1 MKRRPL
7 IILLILL
14 LLFAIFFYFFLGT
27 PPESVA
33 KEVNPPPATA
43 SYLDDVIQKNYPN
56 YVYLEGIGYVQ
67 KDRRAVI
74 FPSDSTSQS
83 SHSEEIKAIEKKL
96 ESYWK
101 WQILLGRKD
110 LEEINSEKRKD
121 NKIGILSKEGG
132 NIQEGSDKN
141 IFKRFFDIFKVA
153 DAVNVIIDKSQS
165 CDCDPNFLLLSGPD
179 LHRIKATLNPDTPVI
194 ASGGTQSDFTRDS
207 DIRANFMKQTS
218 AEPQVGYGKQT
229 SAMIG
234 IIDSGINFGTIGL
247 SPDPTMDYNFLDHSA
262 NVADA
267 SAGIHGTEIAKIV
280 KVNTA
285 PVAMKYVGLKTFDE
299 KSVGNLYHNLCAILY
314 SIKHN
319 IKIVNVSWGVSV
331 NTPAFEAVMKIA
343 QKANVIVVCSA
354 GNHKV
359 DIDVKSWY
367 PACYADNAD
376 FKNNIISVTSKHDS
390 IVCQNT
396 SNSESKIDVSVESD
410 SACKYDGLI
419 GTSFA
424 APYAVAELVKYQ
436 VSHPTFIKSNF
447 VASLPTTSKV
457 KKFRK

>member
-1 MKRRPL
+1 MKR
-7 IILLILL
+7 LLILL
-14 LLFAIFFYFFLGT
+14 LILLGLFFIFFYFFLGSQPDNIAQEGT
-27 PPESVA
+27 
-33 KEVNPPPATA
+33 PPPATN
-43 SYLDDVIQKNYPN
+43 SYLDSVIQKSYPN

-67 KDRRAVI
+67 KNRRAVI

-83 SHSEEIKAIEKKL
+83 LHSEEIKAIEKKL

-110 LEEINSEKRKD
+110 LEEINSEKRENYKR
-121 NKIGILSKEGG
+121 GILSKEGDST
-132 NIQEGSDKN
+132 EPVSDKN
-141 IFKRFFDIFKVA
+141 IFSRFFDIFKVA

-165 CDCDPNFLLLSGPD
+165 CDCDPNFLLLAGPD

-194 ASGGTQSDFTRDS
+194 ASGNTQADFTQDRDF
-207 DIRANFMKQTS
+207 RANFMKQTP

-262 NVADA
+262 NVSDA
-267 SAGIHGTEIAKIV
+267 SVGIHGTEIAKIV

-285 PVAMKYVGLKTFDE
+285 LVAMKYVGLKTFDE

-314 SIKHN
+314 SIKHK
-319 IKIVNVSWGVSV
+319 IKIVNASWGVSV

-343 QKANVIVVCSA
+343 QKANVIVICSA
-354 GNHKV
+354 GNQKV

-367 PACYADNAD
+367 PACYADNTD
-376 FKNNIISVTSKHDS
+376 FKNSIISVTSKHDS
-390 IVCQNT
+390 VVCQNT

-410 SACKYDGLI
+410 PDCKYDGLI

-424 APYAVAELVKYQ
+424 TPYTVVELISYQ
-436 VSHPTFIKSNF
+436 ASHPTFIKSDF
-447 VASLPTTSKV
+447 VASLPPTSKV